1 MLKIMKMW
9 KKLFK
14 QEQSI
19 SNKRKARRK
28 TIIRSLLL
36 IAFLLIINT
45 FAWFTYIT
53 KADLSI
59 NGSVVSWEVSFL
71 DQNSIIKDV
80 NIAIT
85 DMKPGMLQ
93 FSKTID
99 IVNNSDV
106 AAKFTYKIT
115 SVEFLG
121 TQIFQGEE
129 TDVIKQKLEQD
140 FPFSLKIIPGK
151 QELDLKDTSSFQ
163 VTMDWTYEEDK
174 YFKVNSLYTYD
185 SAINYYILA
194 NNTYQVDNTVTA
206 DNFASK
212 VQTGLYL
219 TKDDAD
225 SYFGYACGNYEANTK
240 KPCMDVHVAL
250 EVSQLKT

>member
-1 MLKIMKMW
+1 MKMW

-14 QEQSI
+14 LNQPVEQR
-19 SNKRKARRK
+19 RKSRRK

-36 IAFLLIINT
+36 IAFLLIVNT

-53 KADLSI
+53 KANLSI

-71 DQNSIIKDV
+71 DQNSIVKDV
-80 NIAIT
+80 DIAIT
-85 DMKPGMLQ
+85 DMKPGMMH

-121 TQIFQGEE
+121 TEIFQGEE
-129 TDVIKQKLEQD
+129 TEAIRQKLEQE
-140 FPFSLKIIPGK
+140 FPFTLKMIVGK
-151 QELDLKDTSSFQ
+151 QDLDLTDTSSFE

-174 YFKVNSLYTYD
+174 YYKVNSLYTYD
-185 SAINYYILA
+185 PAVNYYVLI
-194 NNTYQVDNTVTA
+194 NDTYQVDSTVTEE
-206 DNFASK
+206 NFQSK
-212 VQTGLYL
+212 VQTGIYL
-219 TKDDAD
+219 AKDDAD
-225 SYFGYACGNYEANTK
+225 SFFGYACGNYEKNTK
-240 KPCMDVHVAL
+240 KPFMDVHIEL
-250 EVSQLKT
+250 EVSQRTP

>member
-1 MLKIMKMW
+1 MW

-14 QEQSI
+14 LNQPVEQR
-19 SNKRKARRK
+19 RKSRRK

-36 IAFLLIINT
+36 IAFLLIVNT

-53 KADLSI
+53 KANLSI

-71 DQNSIIKDV
+71 DQNSIVKDV
-80 NIAIT
+80 DIAIT
-85 DMKPGMLQ
+85 DMKPGMMH

-121 TQIFQGEE
+121 IEIFQGEE
-129 TDVIKQKLEQD
+129 TEAIRQKLEQE
-140 FPFSLKIIPGK
+140 FPFTLKMIVGK
-151 QELDLKDTSSFQ
+151 QDLDLTDTSSFE

-174 YFKVNSLYTYD
+174 YYRVNSLYTYD
-185 SAINYYILA
+185 PAVNYYILA
-194 NNTYQVDNTVTA
+194 NNTYQIDNTVTE
-206 DNFASK
+206 DNFQSK
-212 VQTGLYL
+212 MQTGLYL
-219 TKDDAD
+219 EKDDAD
-225 SYFGYACGNYEANTK
+225 GFFGYACGKYEADTN
-240 KPCMDVHVAL
+240 KPCMDVHVEL
-250 EVSQLKT
+250 EVSQKNT

>member
-1 MLKIMKMW
+1 MW

-14 QEQSI
+14 LNQPVEQR
-19 SNKRKARRK
+19 RKSRRK

-36 IAFLLIINT
+36 IAFLLIVNT

-53 KADLSI
+53 KANLSI

-71 DQNSIIKDV
+71 DQNSIVKDV
-80 NIAIT
+80 DIAIT
-85 DMKPGMLQ
+85 DMKPGMMH

-121 TQIFQGEE
+121 IEIFQGEE
-129 TDVIKQKLEQD
+129 TEAIRQKLEQE
-140 FPFSLKIIPGK
+140 FPFTLKMIVGK
-151 QELDLKDTSSFQ
+151 QDLDLTDTSSFE

-174 YFKVNSLYTYD
+174 YYRVNSLYTYD
-185 SAINYYILA
+185 PAVNYYVLA
-194 NNTYQVDNTVTA
+194 NNTYQIDNTVTE
-206 DNFASK
+206 DNFQSK
-212 VQTGLYL
+212 MQTGLYL
-219 TKDDAD
+219 EKDDAD
-225 SYFGYACGNYEANTK
+225 GFFGYACGKYEADTN
-240 KPCMDVHVAL
+240 KPCMDVHVEL
-250 EVSQLKT
+250 EVSQKNT

>member
-1 MLKIMKMW
+1 MKMW

-14 QEQSI
+14 LNQPVEQR
-19 SNKRKARRK
+19 RKSRRK

-36 IAFLLIINT
+36 IAFLLIVNT

-53 KADLSI
+53 KANLSI

-71 DQNSIIKDV
+71 DQNSIVKDV
-80 NIAIT
+80 DIAIT
-85 DMKPGMLQ
+85 DMKPGMMH

-121 TQIFQGEE
+121 IEIFQGEE
-129 TDVIKQKLEQD
+129 TEAIRQKLEQE
-140 FPFSLKIIPGK
+140 FPFTLKMIVGK
-151 QELDLKDTSSFQ
+151 QDLDLTDTSSFE

-174 YFKVNSLYTYD
+174 YYRVNSLYTYD
-185 SAINYYILA
+185 PAVNYYILA
-194 NNTYQVDNTVTA
+194 NNTYQIDNTVTE
-206 DNFASK
+206 DNFQSK
-212 VQTGLYL
+212 MQTGLYL
-219 TKDDAD
+219 EKDDAD
-225 SYFGYACGNYEANTK
+225 GFFGYACGKYEADTN
-240 KPCMDVHVAL
+240 KPCMDVHVEL
-250 EVSQLKT
+250 EVSQKNT

>member
-1 MLKIMKMW
+1 MKMW

-14 QEQSI
+14 LNQPVEQR
-19 SNKRKARRK
+19 RKSRRK

-36 IAFLLIINT
+36 IAFLLIVNT

-53 KADLSI
+53 KANLSI

-71 DQNSIIKDV
+71 DQNSIVKDV
-80 NIAIT
+80 DIAIT
-85 DMKPGMLQ
+85 DMKPGMMH

-121 TQIFQGEE
+121 IEIFQGEE
-129 TDVIKQKLEQD
+129 TEAIRQKLEQE
-140 FPFSLKIIPGK
+140 FPFTLKMIVGK
-151 QELDLKDTSSFQ
+151 QDLDLTDTSSFE

-174 YFKVNSLYTYD
+174 YYRVNSLYTYD
-185 SAINYYILA
+185 PAVNYYVLA
-194 NNTYQVDNTVTA
+194 NNTYQIDNTVTE
-206 DNFASK
+206 DNFQSK
-212 VQTGLYL
+212 MQTGLYL
-219 TKDDAD
+219 EKDDAD
-225 SYFGYACGNYEANTK
+225 GFFGYACGKYEADTN
-240 KPCMDVHVAL
+240 KPCMDVHVEL
-250 EVSQLKT
+250 EVSQKNT